1 MMLQRKFIGIDVS
14 KARLDVAFRPGG
26 GILSISNDVRGIARL
41 IKIVKSAEPECVVLE
56 ATGGFELMALERL
69 SANCVPVVV
78 VNPRQ
83 VRQFAR
89 ASGRLAKTDTIDAA
103 VLAHFAEV
111 MQPLQRMLPDAK
123 TRELRALLARRRQL
137 VEMITAE
144 TNRRAH
150 ALELVR
156 RGIAVTVRCLKR
168 QVAALDHE
176 LAAFI
181 QQMPAWRHKA
191 ELLRTTPG
199 VGPITSAT
207 LLAQLPELGSL
218 NRKQIAALVGVAPF
232 NRDSGSM
239 RGQRRIWGGRSQV
252 RTVLYMCTVAALRR
266 NPVIQAFY
274 QRLRA
279 AGKPGQVAVV
289 ACMHKLIMILNAM
302 LNHGTGWRPPLPV
315 NQVL

>member
-1 MMLQRKFIGIDVS
+1 VW
-14 KARLDVAFRPGG
+14 
-26 GILSISNDVRGIARL
+26 
-41 IKIVKSAEPECVVLE
+41 SAAPKCVVLE
-56 ATGGFELMALERL
+56 ATGGFELMVLEKL
-69 SANCVPVVV
+69 SANSVPVVV

-83 VRQFAR
+83 ARQFAR

-103 VLAHFAEV
+103 VLAHFGEV
-111 MQPLQRMLPDAK
+111 MQPAQRMLPDAK
-123 TRELRALLARRRQL
+123 TRELKALLARRRQL

-156 RGIAVTVRCLKR
+156 RGIALTVRCLKR
-168 QVAALDHE
+168 QVAILDRR

-181 QQMPAWRHKA
+181 QQMPTWRRKA

-207 LLAQLPELGSL
+207 LLAQLPELGTL

-232 NRDSGSM
+232 NRDSGTM

-266 NPVIQAFY
+266 NPVIRAFY

-279 AGKPGQVAVV
+279 GGNQD
-289 ACMHKLIMILNAM
+289 
-302 LNHGTGWRPPLPV
+302 TLP
-315 NQVL
+315 

>member
-1 MMLQRKFIGIDVS
+1 
-14 KARLDVAFRPGG
+14 
-26 GILSISNDVRGIARL
+26 
-41 IKIVKSAEPECVVLE
+41 VKSAEPDCVVLE
-56 ATGGFELMALERL
+56 ATGGFELMLLEKL
-69 SANCVPVVV
+69 SANSTPVAV

-89 ASGRLAKTDTIDAA
+89 ASGRLAKTDTIDAL

-111 MQPLQRMLPDAK
+111 MQPSQRPLPDTK

-137 VEMITAE
+137 VEMVTAE

-168 QVAALDHE
+168 QVAILDRE
-176 LAAFI
+176 VAAFI
-181 QQMPAWRHKA
+181 HQLPAWRQRA

-199 VGPITSAT
+199 VGPIMSAT

-232 NRDSGSM
+232 NRDSGTM

-252 RTVLYMCTVAALRR
+252 RTVLYMCTVAALRC
-266 NPVIQAFY
+266 NPVIRAFY

-279 AGKPGQVAVV
+279 AGKPGNVALV

-302 LNHGTGWRPPLPV
+302 LNQGSGWRPPLPV
-315 NQVL
+315 N

>member
-1 MMLQRKFIGIDVS
+1 MGQQKFIGIDVC

-26 GILSISNDVRGIARL
+26 EALTVSNDARGIARL
-41 IKIVKSAEPECVVLE
+41 LKIVKSAEPDCVVLE
-56 ATGGFELMALERL
+56 ATGGFELRLLEEL
-69 SANCVPVVV
+69 SANSVPVVL

-111 MQPLQRMLPDAK
+111 MQPSERLLPDAK

-144 TNRRAH
+144 TNRKTH
-150 ALELVR
+150 ALEVVR
-156 RGIAVTVRCLKR
+156 QGIAVTIRCLKR
-168 QVAALDHE
+168 QVAILDRE
-176 LAAFI
+176 VAGFI
-181 QQMPAWRHKA
+181 QQMPAWRRKA

-207 LLAQLPELGSL
+207 LLAQLPELGAL

-232 NRDSGSM
+232 NRDSGMM

-279 AGKPGQVAVV
+279 AGKPGHVAVV

-302 LNHGTGWRPPLPV
+302 LNQGTSWRPPLPV
-315 NQVL
+315 NEV

>member
-1 MMLQRKFIGIDVS
+1 MLQRMFIGIDVS

-26 GILSISNDVRGIARL
+26 ETLSVGNDTRGITRL
-41 IKIVKSAEPECVVLE
+41 AKIVKDAEPDGVVLE
-56 ATGGFELMALERL
+56 ATGSFELMLLEKL
-69 SANCVPVVV
+69 SADSSPVVV

-111 MQPLQRMLPDAK
+111 MQPAQRMLPDAK

-137 VEMITAE
+137 LEMITAE

-156 RGIAVTVRCLKR
+156 RGIALTVRCLKR
-168 QVAALDHE
+168 QVAVLDRE

-181 QQMPAWRHKA
+181 QQMPTCRRKA

-199 VGPITSAT
+199 VGPVTSAT
-207 LLAQLPELGSL
+207 LLAQLPELGTL

-239 RGQRRIWGGRSQV
+239 RVQRRIWGGRSQE

-266 NPVIQAFY
+266 NPVIRTFY

-279 AGKPGQVAVV
+279 GGKPGHVAVV

-302 LNHGTGWRPPLPV
+302 LHQETGWRPPLTV
-315 NQVL
+315 NEVS

>member
-1 MMLQRKFIGIDVS
+1 MVQRRFIGIDVC
-14 KARLDVAFRPGG
+14 KARLDVAFRPSGET
-26 GILSISNDVRGIARL
+26 LTVSNDARGIARL
-41 IKIVKSAEPECVVLE
+41 LKIVRSTEPACVVLE
-56 ATGGFELMALERL
+56 ATGGFELRLLEEL
-69 SANCVPVVV
+69 SANSAPVVL

-111 MQPLQRMLPDAK
+111 MQPSERLLPDAK

-144 TNRRAH
+144 TNRRTH

-156 RGIAVTVRCLKR
+156 QGIAVTIRCLRR
-168 QVAALDHE
+168 QVATLDRE
-176 LAAFI
+176 LAGFI
-181 QQMPAWRHKA
+181 QQMPVWRRKA

-207 LLAQLPELGSL
+207 LLAQLPELGTL

-232 NRDSGSM
+232 NRDSGTM

-252 RTVLYMCTVAALRR
+252 RTVLYMCTVAALGR
-266 NPVIQAFY
+266 NAVIRAFY

-279 AGKPGQVAVV
+279 AGKPGHVAVV

-302 LNHGTGWRPPLPV
+302 LNQGTSWSPPSPA
-315 NQVL
+315 NQVS

>member
-1 MMLQRKFIGIDVS
+1 
-14 KARLDVAFRPGG
+14 
-26 GILSISNDVRGIARL
+26 
-41 IKIVKSAEPECVVLE
+41 VVLE
-56 ATGGFELMALERL
+56 ATGGFELMLLEKL
-69 SANCVPVVV
+69 SADSVPVVV

-111 MQPLQRMLPDAK
+111 MQPSQRTLPDAK

-156 RGIAVTVRCLKR
+156 RGIAITVRCLKL
-168 QVAALDHE
+168 QVGALDRE
-176 LAAFI
+176 LSAFV
-181 QQMPAWRHKA
+181 QKMPAWRRKA

-207 LLAQLPELGSL
+207 LLAQLPELGTL
-218 NRKQIAALVGVAPF
+218 NRKQIAVLVGVALF
-232 NRDSGSM
+232 NRDSGTM

-252 RTVLYMCTVAALRR
+252 RTVLYMCTVAALRP
-266 NPVIQAFY
+266 NPVIRAFY

-279 AGKPGQVAVV
+279 VGKPGHVAVV
-289 ACMHKLIMILNAM
+289 ASMHKLILILNAM
-302 LNHGTGWRPPLPV
+302 LHQETGWRPPLLV
-315 NQVL
+315 NQVP

>member
-1 MMLQRKFIGIDVS
+1 MLQGTFIGIDVS

-26 GILSISNDVRGIARL
+26 ESFSVSNDSRGIARL
-41 IKIVKSAEPECVVLE
+41 LKIVKSAEPHCVVFE
-56 ATGGFELMALERL
+56 ATGGFELMLLEKL
-69 SANCVPVVV
+69 SADSLPVVV

-111 MQPLQRMLPDAK
+111 MQPSQRMLPDAK

-144 TNRRAH
+144 SNRRAH

-156 RGIAVTVRCLKR
+156 GSIAVTVRCLKR
-168 QVAALDHE
+168 QVAALDRE
-176 LAAFI
+176 LSAFV
-181 QQMPAWRHKA
+181 QQMPAWRRKA

-207 LLAQLPELGSL
+207 LLAQLPELGTL
-218 NRKQIAALVGVAPF
+218 NRKQIAALVGVAPY
-232 NRDSGSM
+232 NRDSGTM

-252 RTVLYMCTVAALRR
+252 RTVLYMCTVVALRR

-279 AGKPGQVAVV
+279 AGKPGHVAVV
-289 ACMHKLIMILNAM
+289 ACMHKLVMILNAM
-302 LNHGTGWRPPLPV
+302 LHQETGWRPPLPV
-315 NQVL
+315 NQGL